1 MFPHSNFRYRY
12 VKVNCEMHGS
22 KHLPMQYNRREEKT
36 AVIVWIVSLPD
47 QDSWTLLSI
56 IVQNNSIDSLSVT
69 LIRDNGK
76 PVIRHDPHKLLKR
89 ATDINDT
96 QSIKCMNLRAI
107 YIYLEKQWTM
117 RLSFIMQ
124 CFQVISLTWH
134 ITTSLQLMSQVF
146 LTDCTLCFT
155 PAWSTHTSSHAPL
168 SSSHSCISL
177 RASVLSVCIHAFRQ
191 NGHNALYIII
201 MMTRPLPQAG

>member
-107 YIYLEKQWTM
+107 YIYIPGETM
-117 RLSFIMQ
+117 NNAIKFHHAMLSSNLSYMAHH
-124 CFQVISLTWH
+124 H
-134 ITTSLQLMSQVF
+134 IPPTHVTSLSYWLHIMLYTCLEYTYF
-146 LTDCTLCFT
+146 IPCT
-155 PAWSTHTSSHAPL
+155 
-168 SSSHSCISL
+168 
-177 RASVLSVCIHAFRQ
+177 
-191 NGHNALYIII
+191 III
-201 MMTRPLPQAG
+201 IT